1 MPAKMTTP
9 TMRFLTSTR
18 VRIVAAVVFVLVVV
32 FCVMT
37 ALLFVYPDLNAPE
50 RSDAIVVLGGHGVPA
65 FEKGFVLAK
74 QGYAPDLVL
83 SLQPW
88 QTCGPYQEFLAAR
101 LSKVHVSCFTANP
114 QTTQGEARSIEQLA
128 QRFHWT
134 RIIVVVPTT
143 QASRARLRIG
153 RCYSGQ
159 VFEAAYSPGGVGQW
173 LTQFAY
179 EWGAMVKAVVL
190 QPSC

>member
-1 MPAKMTTP
+1 
-9 TMRFLTSTR
+9 MRFFKSTR
-18 VRIVAAVVFVLVVV
+18 VRIVAAVVLVLVVV

-65 FEKGFVLAK
+65 FDKGVALAR

-83 SLQPW
+83 SLQDW
-88 QTCGPYQEFLAAR
+88 QNCGPYQQLLATR
-101 LSKVHVSCFTANP
+101 LSDVHVSCFKANP

-128 QRFHWT
+128 KRSHWT

-159 VFEAAYSPGGVGQW
+159 VLEVAFPPQGIGQW
-173 LTQFAY
+173 LKEFAY
-179 EWGAMVKAVVL
+179 EWGAMFKAVVL

>member
-1 MPAKMTTP
+1 
-9 TMRFLTSTR
+9 MRFLKSTR
-18 VRIVAAVVFVLVVV
+18 VRIVAAVALVLIVV

-37 ALLFVYPDLNAPE
+37 TVLFVYPDLNPPQ
-50 RSDAIVVLGGHGVPA
+50 RSNAIVVLGGHGVPA
-65 FEKGFVLAK
+65 FDKGVELAK

-88 QTCGPYQEFLAAR
+88 MRCQLFKNYLAGR
-101 LSKVHVSCFTANP
+101 LPKTRVTCFTANP
-114 QTTQGEARSIEQLA
+114 QTTQGEARSIEKLA
-128 QRFHWT
+128 HQHDWKRV
-134 RIIVVVPTT
+134 IVVVPTT

-159 VFEAAYSPGGVGQW
+159 VLEVAFSPQGIWQW
-173 LTQFAY
+173 LGQFAY
-179 EWGAMVKAVVL
+179 EWGAMFKAVVL

>member
-1 MPAKMTTP
+1 MSLP
-9 TMRFLTSTR
+9 TMRFFKSTR

-37 ALLFVYPDLNAPE
+37 AVLFVYPDLNPPE
-50 RSDAIVVLGGHGVPA
+50 RSDAIVVLGGHGAPA
-65 FEKGFVLAK
+65 YEKGVALAR
-74 QGYAPDLVL
+74 QGYAPRLVL
-83 SLQPW
+83 SLQNW
-88 QTCGPYQEFLAAR
+88 QSCAPYQAYLAVH
-101 LSKVHVSCFTANP
+101 LSKVKVNCFKSNP
-114 QTTQGEARSIEQLA
+114 QTTQGEARAIEAFAKQL
-128 QRFHWT
+128 HWT

-159 VFEAAYSPGGVGQW
+159 LLEVAFSPQGIGQW
-173 LTQFAY
+173 LMQFAY
-179 EWGAMVKAVVL
+179 EWGATFKAVVL

>member
-1 MPAKMTTP
+1 MTLRA
-9 TMRFLTSTR
+9 MRFLKSTR
-18 VRIVAAVVFVLVVV
+18 ARIVVGVIAVLLVV

-37 ALLFVYPDLNAPE
+37 ALLFVFPDLNAPE

-65 FEKGFVLAK
+65 FDKGVELAK
-74 QGYAPDLVL
+74 EGYAPNLVL
-83 SLQPW
+83 SLQEW
-88 QTCGPYQEFLAAR
+88 QSCGPYQELLALP
-101 LSKVHVSCFTANP
+101 LSKVHVLCFKANP
-114 QTTQGEARSIEQLA
+114 QTTQGEARSIEAYAKRLQ
-128 QRFHWT
+128 WK
-134 RIIVVVPTT
+134 RIIVVMPTT

-159 VFEAAYSPGGVGQW
+159 LLEVAYSPGSIGDW
-173 LTQFAY
+173 LAEFAY

>member
-1 MPAKMTTP
+1 
-9 TMRFLTSTR
+9 MRFLKSTR

-37 ALLFVYPDLNAPE
+37 ALLFVYPDVNAPE

-65 FEKGFVLAK
+65 FDKGVALAK
-74 QGYAPDLVL
+74 QGYAPRLVL
-83 SLQPW
+83 SLQNW
-88 QTCGPYQEFLAAR
+88 QSCRPYQAYLA
-101 LSKVHVSCFTANP
+101 VHAPTMRVNCFKSNP
-114 QTTQGEARSIEQLA
+114 QTTQGEARAIEA
-128 QRFHWT
+128 FAKHFHWS

-159 VFEAAYSPGGVGQW
+159 VLEAAYSPQGIGQW
-173 LTQFAY
+173 LMQFAY
-179 EWGAMVKAVVL
+179 EWGAMFKAVVL
-190 QPSC
+190 QPDC

>member
-1 MPAKMTTP
+1 
-9 TMRFLTSTR
+9 MRFLKSTR

-37 ALLFVYPDLNAPE
+37 AVLFVYPDLNAPE
-50 RSDAIVVLGGHGVPA
+50 RSDAIVVLGGHGAPA
-65 FEKGFVLAK
+65 YAKGVALAR
-74 QGYAPDLVL
+74 QGYAPQLVL
-83 SLQPW
+83 SLQSGQNCAPD
-88 QTCGPYQEFLAAR
+88 QAFLAVH
-101 LSKVHVSCFTANP
+101 LSKVRVNCFTANP
-114 QTTQGEARSIEQLA
+114 QTTQGEARAIEA
-128 QRFHWT
+128 FSKRFHWA

-159 VFEAAYSPGGVGQW
+159 VLEVAFSPGSIGEW
-173 LTQFAY
+173 LYQFAY
-179 EWGAMVKAVVL
+179 EWGAMFKALVL

>member
-1 MPAKMTTP
+1 MSALP
-9 TMRFLTSTR
+9 MRFLKSTR
-18 VRIVAAVVFVLVVV
+18 ARIVAAVVFVLLVV

-37 ALLFVYPDLNAPE
+37 AVLFVYPDLNPPE

-65 FEKGFVLAK
+65 FQKGFALAK
-74 QGYAPDLVL
+74 EGYAPQLVL
-83 SLQPW
+83 SLQNW
-88 QTCGPYQEFLAAR
+88 QNCAPYQSYLAAH
-101 LSKVHVSCFTANP
+101 LPKLQVHCFKSNP
-114 QTTQGEARSIEQLA
+114 QTTQGEARAIETFA
-128 QRFHWT
+128 KREHWT

-159 VFEAAYSPGGVGQW
+159 VLEVAFSPQGIGEW
-173 LTQFAY
+173 LMQFAY
-179 EWGAMVKAVVL
+179 EWGAMFKAVVL

>member
-1 MPAKMTTP
+1 
-9 TMRFLTSTR
+9 MRFFQSTR
-18 VRIVAAVVFVLVVV
+18 VRIAAAVVFVLVVV

-37 ALLFVYPDLNAPE
+37 ALLFVYPDVNAPE

-65 FEKGFVLAK
+65 FDKGVVLAR
-74 QGYAPDLVL
+74 QGYASNLVL
-83 SLQPW
+83 SLQDW
-88 QTCGPYQEFLAAR
+88 QSCGPYQELLAVH
-101 LSKVHVSCFTANP
+101 LPKVHVSCFKANP

-128 QRFHWT
+128 SRLHWS
-134 RIIVVVPTT
+134 RIIVVLPTT

-159 VFEAAYSPGGVGQW
+159 LLEVGYPPQGVGEW
-173 LTQFAY
+173 LAQFAY
-179 EWGAMVKAVVL
+179 EWGAMFKAVVL